1 MNEWLERAAR
11 ARARLGDPLGGER
24 PDESF
29 EVTWRRTIKHRV
41 VIILAALGIWAV
53 LLLGRLLDLQVLQH
67 RELLSKALDQQQDLV
82 QAPAD
87 RGPIV
92 DRHGQ
97 LLAYSVDGASVEAW
111 TPEIKDA
118 AVTAAALCQA
128 LGDCT
133 KEEVKSLAT
142 RFALKEKW
150 IPVRRAREV
159 TQNQI
164 DAVKALELRGISLR
178 AGTRRWYPR
187 LHLAA
192 HLLGYVGL
200 DEQQRDNRGLA
211 GAEHKFD
218 AEIRGREGVLQV
230 QLDARLRRTATLVR
244 QAPTAGA
251 TVELTIDSALQ
262 YIVERE
268 LLDAV
273 ETHHARGGMVVV
285 MDPMTGEI
293 LAMASFPT
301 FNPNAPGRTPLDSSR
316 NRAVQDSYEPGSTFK
331 IVTASAALEE
341 GVLKPTDLIDC
352 SAGIIRIP
360 GRAKPIKDDHRIGVV
375 PFEDVIVY
383 SSNIGAVQA
392 GARVGAER
400 LGRYMKRFGFGERL
414 SPDFGGESAGLMFNP
429 ARLDQSGLASVS
441 MGYQVSV
448 TPLQMGAAMSAIA
461 NGGLLLQP
469 RLKRATI
476 RDGVRTAVEPTVI
489 RRAISTETAAT
500 MTSMLEGV
508 VQRGTAKA
516 ASLKGYQVAGK
527 TGTAKKVVN
536 GAYSS
541 VEFNASFVG
550 FAPSRRPA
558 VTIVVVIDTPRGGQY
573 YGGQVAAPVF
583 KRIAEAALRQL
594 GIPPTINPVPPVVVT
609 SAKPD
614 APAGELRT
622 AATTG
627 VTPALTVLGGTPQ
640 MPDLRGMSGREAVRI
655 LNRAGLWARLEG
667 DGFVVDQSPDAG
679 ADITPGARATI
690 KLSRGQ
696 DKAGP
701 RR

>member
-29 EVTWRRTIKHRV
+29 EVTWRRTVKRRI
-41 VIILAALGIWAV
+41 VIILALLGIWAV

-67 RELLSKALDQQQDLV
+67 SELLSKARAQQQDVV

-92 DRHGQ
+92 DRHGE
-97 LLAYSVDGASVEAW
+97 LLAYSVDGAAIEAW

-118 AVTAAALCQA
+118 AATAAALCGA

-133 KEEVKSLAT
+133 PTEVKSLAT

-150 IPVRRAREV
+150 ITVRRAREV

-164 DAVKALELRGISLR
+164 DAVRALELRGISLS

-187 LHLAA
+187 LRLAA

-230 QLDARLRRTATLVR
+230 QVDARLRRTATHVR

-251 TVELTIDSALQ
+251 TIELTIDSALQ

-273 ETHHARGGMVVV
+273 QTHRARGGMAVVL
-285 MDPMTGEI
+285 DPMTGEV
-293 LAMASFPT
+293 LAMASVPT
-301 FNPNAPGRTPLDSSR
+301 FNPNAPFQTPIDYSR
-316 NRAVQDSYEPGSTFK
+316 NRAVQDMYEPGSTFK

-341 GVLKPTDLIDC
+341 GVLKPTDLVDC
-352 SAGIIRIP
+352 SAGILRIP
-360 GRAKPIKDDHRIGVV
+360 GRAKPIRDDHRIGVV

-383 SSNIGAVQA
+383 SSNIGAIQA

-400 LGRYMKRFGFGERL
+400 LGRYMTRFGFGERL
-414 SPDFGGESAGLMFNP
+414 SPDFGGEARGVVFNP
-429 ARLDQSGLASVS
+429 ARLDQSALASVS

-448 TPLQMGAAMSAIA
+448 TALQMAAATSAIA

-476 RDGVRTAVEPTVI
+476 RDGVRTAVEPAVI
-489 RRAISTETAAT
+489 RRAISQETAAT
-500 MTSMLEGV
+500 MTGILEEV
-508 VQRGTAKA
+508 VSRGTAKA
-516 ASLKGYQVAGK
+516 ARLERYQVAGK

-550 FAPSRRPA
+550 FVPSRRPA

-573 YGGQVAAPVF
+573 YGGLVAAPVF

-594 GIPPTINPVPPVVVT
+594 GIPPTINPVPPVIAAT
-609 SAKPD
+609 AKPE
-614 APAGELRT
+614 PMTGQVRT
-622 AATTG
+622 IGTDG
-627 VTPALTVLGGTPQ
+627 ITPALTVLGGTPQ
-640 MPDLRGMSGREAVRI
+640 MPDVRGMSGREAIRV
-655 LNRAGLWARLEG
+655 LNQAGLRPQMQG
-667 DGFVVDQSPDAG
+667 DGFVVDQSPSAG
-679 ADITPGARATI
+679 ADITPGARAI
-690 KLSRGQ
+690 VKLSRGQ

>member
-29 EVTWRRTIKHRV
+29 EVTWRRTVKQRV
-41 VIILAALGIWAV
+41 IIILAALGIWAI

-67 RELLSKALDQQQDLV
+67 SALLSEARSQQQDVV

-92 DRHGQ
+92 DRHGE
-97 LLAYSVDGASVEAW
+97 LLAYSVDGASIGAS
-111 TPEIKDA
+111 PKEIKDD
-118 AVTAAALCQA
+118 AVTAAALCSA
-128 LGDCT
+128 LKDCT
-133 KEEVKSLAT
+133 PAEVNDLAK
-142 RFALKEKW
+142 RFATSEKW
-150 IPVRRAREV
+150 VQVRRAREV

-164 DAVKALELRGISLR
+164 DAVKDLELRGIYLT

-192 HLLGYVGL
+192 HLLGYVGI
-200 DEQQRDNRGLA
+200 DEQHRDNRGLA
-211 GAEHKFD
+211 GAERKFD

-230 QLDARLRRTATLVR
+230 QVDAKLRRTATQVR

-251 TVELTIDSALQ
+251 TVELTIDSSLQ

-268 LLDAV
+268 LLEAV
-273 ETHHARGGMVVV
+273 QTHRARGGIAVV

-293 LAMASFPT
+293 LAMASVPT
-301 FNPNAPGRTPLDSSR
+301 FNPNAPGRTPVDNSR
-316 NRAVQDSYEPGSTFK
+316 NRAVQEVYEPGSTFK

-360 GRAKPIKDDHRIGVV
+360 GRAKPIRDDHRIGVV
-375 PFEDVIVY
+375 PFEDVIVH

-392 GARVGAER
+392 GSRVGAER

-414 SPDFGGESAGLMFNP
+414 SPDFGGESPGVVFNP

-448 TPLQMGAAMSAIA
+448 TALQMAAATSAVA

-476 RDGVRTAVEPTVI
+476 RGGVRTAEEPTVI
-489 RRAISTETAAT
+489 RRAISAETAAT
-500 MTSMLEGV
+500 MTSILEEV
-508 VQRGTAKA
+508 VRRGTARA
-516 ASLKGYQVAGK
+516 AGLERYQVAGK

-536 GAYSS
+536 GAYSA

-550 FAPSRRPA
+550 FVPSRRPA
-558 VTIVVVIDTPRGGQY
+558 ATIVVVIDTPRGGQY

-594 GIPPTINPVPPVVVT
+594 GIPPTINPVPPVIVAT
-609 SAKPD
+609 AKPD
-614 APAGELRT
+614 GSTGQVRAAATNGIAPAL
-622 AATTG
+622 A
-627 VTPALTVLGGTPQ
+627 VLGGPPQ
-640 MPDLRGMSGREAVRI
+640 MPDLRGMSGREALRV
-655 LNRAGLWARLEG
+655 LNQAGLGARMEG

-679 ADITPGARATI
+679 ADITPGTRATV

-696 DKAGP
+696 EKAGA

>member
-29 EVTWRRTIKHRV
+29 EVTWRRTVKQRV

-53 LLLGRLLDLQVLQH
+53 VLLGRLLDLQVLQH
-67 RELLSKALDQQQDLV
+67 RELLSEAKGQQEDVIKQ
-82 QAPAD
+82 PAD

-92 DRHGQ
+92 DRHGE
-97 LLAYSVDGASVEAW
+97 LLAYSVDGASIGAA
-111 TPEIKDA
+111 PKEIKDD

-128 LGDCT
+128 LKDCT
-133 KEEVKSLAT
+133 RAEVEDLAK
-142 RFALKEKW
+142 RFATPEKW
-150 IPVRRAREV
+150 IIVRRAREV

-164 DAVKALELRGISLR
+164 EAVKALELRGIHLQ

-187 LHLAA
+187 LQLAA

-200 DEQQRDNRGLA
+200 DEEQRDNRGLA

-218 AEIRGREGVLQV
+218 AVIRGREGLLHVQV
-230 QLDARLRRTATLVR
+230 DAKARRMATEVR

-251 TVELTIDSALQ
+251 TVELTIDLALQ
-262 YIVERE
+262 HIVERE
-268 LLDAV
+268 LLEAV
-273 ETHHARGGMVVV
+273 RTHNARGGMVVV

-301 FNPNAPGRTPLDSSR
+301 FNPNAPGRTPEDHSR
-316 NRAVQDSYEPGSTFK
+316 NRAVQDVYEPGSTFK

-341 GVLKPTDLIDC
+341 GVLRPTDLIDC

-375 PFEDVIVY
+375 SFEDVIVH
-383 SSNIGAVQA
+383 SSNIGAVKT
-392 GARVGAER
+392 GDRVGAER

-414 SPDFGGESAGLMFNP
+414 APDFGGESRGVVFNP
-429 ARLDQSGLASVS
+429 AQLDQSGLASVS

-448 TPLQMGAAMSAIA
+448 TALQMAAATSAVA
-461 NGGLLLQP
+461 NGGLLMQP
-469 RLKRATI
+469 RLRRATI
-476 RDGVRTAVEPTVI
+476 KDGVRTAEPPTEI
-489 RRAISTETAAT
+489 RRVISQETSAT
-500 MTSMLEGV
+500 MTTILEQV
-508 VQRGTAKA
+508 VQRGTARA
-516 ASLKGYQVAGK
+516 AGLERYQAAGK

-536 GAYSS
+536 GAYSA

-550 FAPSRRPA
+550 FVPSRRPA
-558 VTIVVVIDTPRGGQY
+558 ATIVVVIDTPRGGQY

-583 KRIAEAALRQL
+583 KRIAEAVLRQL
-594 GIPPTINPVPPVVVT
+594 GIPPTINPVPPVVVNA
-609 SAKPD
+609 AKPEPQVGQRR
-614 APAGELRT
+614 AA
-622 AATTG
+622 AATG
-627 VTPALTVLGGTPQ
+627 IEPMLTVLAGPQ
-640 MPDLRGMSGREAVRI
+640 MPDVRGMSGREAIRV
-655 LNRAGLWARLEG
+655 LNKAGLRPQMQG
-667 DGFVVDQSPDAG
+667 DGFVIDQSPDAG
-679 ADITPGARATI
+679 AAITPGARATVR
-690 KLSRGQ
+690 LSRGQ
-696 DKAGP
+696 DKTGP

>member
-29 EVTWRRTIKHRV
+29 DVTWRRTVKQRLIV
-41 VIILAALGIWAV
+41 ILAALGIWAL
-53 LLLGRLLDLQVLQH
+53 LLLGRLLDLQVRQH
-67 RELLSKALDQQQDLV
+67 SELLSEARNQQQDEV
-82 QAPAD
+82 PVPAD

-92 DRHGQ
+92 DRRGE
-97 LLAYSVDGASVEAW
+97 LLAYSVDGASIAAA
-111 TPEIKDA
+111 PKEIKDD

-128 LGDCT
+128 LKDCT
-133 KEEVKSLAT
+133 PAEVNDLAR
-142 RFALKEKW
+142 RFATNEKW
-150 IPVRRAREV
+150 IVVRRAREV

-164 DAVKALELRGISLR
+164 DAVKDLELRGIYLE

-187 LHLAA
+187 LTVASHLI
-192 HLLGYVGL
+192 GFVGL
-200 DEQQRDNRGLA
+200 DDHQRDNRGLA
-211 GAEHKFD
+211 GAEHRFD
-218 AEIRGREGVLQV
+218 SEIRGREGLLQV
-230 QLDARLRRTATLVR
+230 QVDSKLRRTATEVR
-244 QAPTAGA
+244 LAPTAGA
-251 TVELTIDSALQ
+251 TVELTIDLTLQ

-268 LLDAV
+268 LLQAV
-273 ETHHARGGMVVV
+273 QTHRARGGTAVV

-293 LAMASFPT
+293 LAMASVPT
-301 FNPNAPGRTPLDSSR
+301 FNPNAPTRTPADYAR
-316 NRAVQDSYEPGSTFK
+316 NRAVQDMYEPGSTFK

-352 SAGIIRIP
+352 SAGILRIP
-360 GRAKPIKDDHRIGVV
+360 GRSKPIKDDHRIGVV

-392 GARVGAER
+392 GSRVGAER
-400 LGRYMKRFGFGERL
+400 LGRYMKRFGFGDRL
-414 SPDFGGESAGLMFNP
+414 APDFGGEASGFVSNP

-448 TPLQMGAAMSAIA
+448 TALQMAAATSVVA

-489 RRAISTETAAT
+489 RRAISQETAAT
-500 MTSMLEGV
+500 MTSILEGV

-516 ASLKGYQVAGK
+516 AGMERYQVAGK

-541 VEFNASFVG
+541 AEFNASFVG
-550 FAPSRRPA
+550 FVPSRRPA
-558 VTIVVVIDTPRGGQY
+558 ATIVVVIDTPRGGQY

-583 KRIAEAALRQL
+583 KRIAEATLRQL
-594 GIPPTINPVPPVVVT
+594 GVPPTINPVPPVIVNT
-609 SAKPD
+609 AKPD
-614 APAGELRT
+614 GLAGELRT
-622 AATTG
+622 AATRG
-627 VTPALTVLGGTPQ
+627 ITPALAVLGGTPQ
-640 MPDLRGMSGREAVRI
+640 MPDLRGMSGREALRV
-655 LNRAGLWARLEG
+655 LNQAGLRARMEG

-679 ADITPGARATI
+679 ADITPGARATV
-690 KLSRGQ
+690 KLSRGP
-696 DKAGP
+696 DKPGT

>member
-11 ARARLGDPLGGER
+11 ARARLGDPLSGER

-29 EVTWRRTIKHRV
+29 DITWRRTIKQRI
-41 VIILAALGIWAV
+41 VIILAILGIWALV
-53 LLLGRLLDLQVLQH
+53 LFARLLDLQVLQH
-67 RELLSKALDQQQDLV
+67 RELLSKARDQQQDLV
-82 QAPAD
+82 PAPAD

-92 DRHGQ
+92 DRHGE
-97 LLAYSVDGASVEAW
+97 LLAFSVDGASIGAA
-111 TPEIKDA
+111 PKEIKDD

-133 KEEVKSLAT
+133 PAEVQELAK
-142 RFALKEKW
+142 RFATSEKW
-150 IPVRRAREV
+150 VPVRRAREV
-159 TQNQI
+159 SQNQI
-164 DAVKALELRGISLR
+164 DAVKALELRGIYLT

-187 LHLAA
+187 LTLASHLI
-192 HLLGYVGL
+192 GYVGL
-200 DEQQRDNRGLA
+200 DDQQRDNRGLA

-218 AEIRGREGVLQV
+218 SEIRGREGLLQV
-230 QLDARLRRTATLVR
+230 QFDANRQRTATEVR

-251 TVELTIDSALQ
+251 TVELTIDSWLQ

-268 LLDAV
+268 LADAV
-273 ETHHARGGMVVV
+273 RTHQARGGMVVV

-293 LAMASFPT
+293 LAMASAPT
-301 FNPNAPGRTPLDSSR
+301 FNPNAPGRTPFDFSR
-316 NRAVQDSYEPGSTFK
+316 NRAVQDMYEPGSTFK
-331 IVTASAALEE
+331 IVTAAAAIEE
-341 GVLKPTDLIDC
+341 RLLKLTDLIDC
-352 SAGIIRIP
+352 SAGLMRIP
-360 GRAKPIKDDHRIGVV
+360 GRSKPIKDDHRIGVV
-375 PFEDVIVY
+375 TFEDVIVH

-392 GARVGAER
+392 GQRVGAER
-400 LGRYMKRFGFGERL
+400 LGRYMKRFGFGDRL
-414 SPDFGGESAGLMFNP
+414 SPDFGGEASGIVFSP

-448 TPLQMGAAMSAIA
+448 TALQMAAATSAVA
-461 NGGLLLQP
+461 NGGLLMQP
-469 RLKRATI
+469 RLKRAVI
-476 RDGVRTAVEPTVI
+476 RDGVRTVEPPTAI
-489 RRAISTETAAT
+489 RRAIEPETAAT
-500 MTSMLEGV
+500 LTTMLEGV

-516 ASLKGYQVAGK
+516 AGLERYQVAGK
-527 TGTAKKVVN
+527 TGTAKKVVG

-550 FAPSRRPA
+550 FVPSRQPA

-594 GIPPTINPVPPVVVT
+594 GVPPTINPVPPVIVAAGKT
-609 SAKPD
+609 PSAVMPRVFGNTHVSND
-614 APAGELRT
+614 
-622 AATTG
+622 
-627 VTPALTVLGGTPQ
+627 VPALLDGVPQ
-640 MPDLRGMSGREAVRI
+640 MPDLRGKSGREALRL
-655 LNRAGLWARLEG
+655 LNQTGLRVSMEG
-667 DGFVVDQSPDAG
+667 DGFVVDQSPAAG
-679 ADITPGARATI
+679 AEITPNTRATV